1 MAKLMIVDDDLA
13 ACDFYRTY
21 FQHKGYEVVC
31 VTSGREAL
39 QRVSQERPHVIL
51 LDLKMPQMSGLDVL
65 RQLREMQ
72 PPELAQTKVVV
83 VTAVHDDA
91 IQRIAGEYGATMFIN
106 KPVDLE
112 DLEREVI
119 LKALVT

>member
-31 VTSGREAL
+31 LTSGREAAE
-39 QRVSQERPHVIL
+39 RIVQERPHVVL
-51 LDLKMPQMSGLDVL
+51 LDLKMPQTSGLDVL
-65 RQLREMQ
+65 RQLRGMG
-72 PPELAQTKVVV
+72 PELNQTKVIV
-83 VTAVHDDA
+83 VTAVHDEA
-91 IQRIAGEYGATMFIN
+91 VQRIAQEYGAAMFIN

-112 DLEREVI
+112 GLEREVI
-119 LKALVT
+119 LKVLVA